1 MGDTRVVG
9 HPVQHPVP
17 AYGYRAESPVAAFGY
32 SGDTALC
39 AGLGRV
45 AAGVDMLLCDATE
58 SRDSDAALVERG
70 GHLSARQ
77 AGALAEMA
85 SALWLF

>member
-1 MGDTRVVG
+1 MGDTRVVA

-17 AYGYRAESPVAAFGY
+17 AYGYRVESPVAAFGY

-45 AAGVDMLLCDATE
+45 AAGVDMLLCDALRLGTAMQPWL
-58 SRDSDAALVERG
+58 SGAAT
-70 GHLSARQ
+70 
-77 AGALAEMA
+77 
-85 SALWLF
+85 

>member
-1 MGDTRVVG
+1 MGHRV
-9 HPVQHPVP
+9 
-17 AYGYRAESPVAAFGY
+17 ESPVAAFGY

-45 AAGVDMLLCDATE
+45 AAGVDMLLCDATA

-70 GHLSARQ
+70 GYLSARQ
-77 AGALAEMA
+77 AGALAEEVTI
-85 SALWLF
+85 ALMQF